1 MFFVIDKSKIVSYV
15 VAVCTVVILFVAAA
29 NLQGM
34 ADNTIATST
43 NALSDGNSLNVISN
57 EAGAIKSKN
66 KTNTINNEVSNKVS
80 SNEVADNK
88 ASSSATNN
96 VTD

>member
-34 ADNTIATST
+34 TDNTIATST
-43 NALSDGNSLNVISN
+43 NALNDGNSLNVISN
-57 EAGAIKSKN
+57 EAGAIKSEN
-66 KTNTINNEVSNKVS
+66 KTNTINNEASNKVS